1 MARPIISVSKASD
14 EHAGELSALWIES
27 ALSSGMSHE
36 LAARVANAAL
46 PRNARPGDG
55 VKALARAWTTVL
67 QARSDGSLV
76 GFAVVN
82 TRNHGLLEPAAL
94 AIDELYV
101 AAAARRQGV
110 GSHVLAAVARV
121 AESEGHELV
130 FANVAATDKL
140 SNRYFARLGFGASV
154 TRRVVPTG
162 VLRRKLAGADPARD
176 MLLGRRRTIRARA
189 RVAAPSVPAPARSL
203 TLRRSAAS

>member
-36 LAARVANAAL
+36 LAARVANAA
-46 PRNARPGDG
+46 RIQE
-55 VKALARAWTTVL
+55 ALARAGTTVL
-67 QARSDGSLV
+67 LARSDGSLV

-101 AAAARRQGV
+101 AAAARRQGG

>member
-36 LAARVANAAL
+36 LAARVANAA
-46 PRNARPGDG
+46 RIQE
-55 VKALARAWTTVL
+55 ALARAGTTVL
-67 QARSDGSLV
+67 LARSDGSLV

-140 SNRYFARLGFGASV
+140 SNRYFARLGFRGRERDGDSMPDAGALV
-154 TRRVVPTG
+154 TRVERG
-162 VLRRKLAGADPARD
+162 
-176 MLLGRRRTIRARA
+176 
-189 RVAAPSVPAPARSL
+189 
-203 TLRRSAAS
+203 SAADRAGGGAMTSWRSCASTTPP